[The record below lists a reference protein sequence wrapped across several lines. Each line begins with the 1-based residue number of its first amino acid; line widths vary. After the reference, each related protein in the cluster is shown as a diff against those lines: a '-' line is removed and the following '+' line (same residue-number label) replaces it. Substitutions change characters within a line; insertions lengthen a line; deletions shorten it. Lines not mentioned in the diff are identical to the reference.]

1 MKIKKGYFIVLEGGE
16 GSGKT
21 SLLKRIQGEYGNNIV
36 VTREPGGSKFAEEIR
51 NVILNSPNAHKANA
65 LTMFLSFCA
74 ARSDHMRETVIPALR
89 AGKIVISDRFDG
101 STFAYQIIAQKN
113 KELRKIFWIIRNIIL
128 ENGKYSPNLYVYL
141 DVNPEIGLIR
151 RDKDKGQQNHFD
163 RRDIKFHQTLQKGFK
178 EFFANKNQ
186 PVKKLIIN
194 AENSQEQV
202 FQDMRQVLDKLV

>member
-1 MKIKKGYFIVLEGGE
+1 MKRKKRGYFIVLEGGE

-21 SLLKRIQGEYGNNIV
+21 SLLKRIANEYGDKIV
-36 VTREPGGSKFAEEIR
+36 VSREPGGSKFAEKIR
-51 NVILNSPNAHKANA
+51 ELILSQEAKDADA
-65 LTMFLSFCA
+65 KTMFFLFCA
-74 ARSDHMRETVIPALR
+74 ARASHMQEKIKKALR
-89 AGKIVISDRFDG
+89 AGKVLISDRFDA
-101 STFAYQIIAQKN
+101 STYAYQIIGQEE
-113 KELRKIFWIIRNIIL
+113 KELKSIYWDARKLIL
-128 ENGKYSPNLYVYL
+128 DKDKYAPNLYVYL

-202 FQDMRQVLDKLV
+202 FQDLKKVLDKLV